1 MHLSSRLLFASVLWI
16 GWSVVSTLWLLEPN
30 DVLFDSSERMKMKE
44 DDSPSTH
51 ASAPSKRLR
60 GPHDGEFV
68 FWQFRKTYSERCRK
82 DILGNADWGK
92 SVAPLVDKLEAKE
105 IVRQWS
111 PSVHIIPTYAH
122 LDESNVTLIV
132 SDPQFLNSLP
142 QPYIIK
148 PTHTSGNVAEVANDT
163 YSCLKTCK
171 DKNLRISANG
181 VSTTAEFPTL
191 ESRRTRHRALHRAEN
206 GVRKK
211 IMHRAKDDL
220 AHDYSAAHNEMQ
232 YASLH
237 RRIVFEQKLDMKVF
251 RDVTCWFLA
260 GGVPVFVSL
269 ECARTNG
276 SVQRSFFSTGFQR
289 LPMKLSSQPCTDEI
303 EKPGA
308 WDLMHQIASEIAIH
322 VPNEIVRLDLYAS
335 ETQVAFSELT
345 FTTTACKTNFF
356 PIVADGLL
364 FALNTKE
371 VDPTAVTA
379 EFVEEV
385 ISGTSWVKVEMDPFV
400 RRPKADRG
408 YPSPVDLCYTGTRIK
423 VFGQLPGN
431 FLDAECIREA
441 RALNK
446 DARDRKRNAHPK
458 QSKPLR
464 CLVVTNDGQPSK
476 GLAVEKAIPWSQ
488 VFMEH
493 VDIDRVVTLAA
504 ILLVLYKFPNLQ
516 GKHPKQ
522 NRIVKFVLCL
532 VGMAAFMYIRTNH
545 NGFSSGQ
552 SLQKIVGDSFYA
564 FQMVHPMASTWV
576 VLSHL
581 ATYWFLVAAWFS
593 RDLKTTIVWF
603 ILYETVTASVNEY
616 THHREE
622 DNPVHCM
629 RAVFIDTMRNYVLDD
644 LIRWYILPP
653 FFVYGYL
660 LPKFLWHTIF

>member
-1 MHLSSRLLFASVLWI
+1 MKLSSRLLFASVLWI
-16 GWSVVSTLWLLEPN
+16 GWSVVSTLWLLQPN
-30 DVLFDSSERMKMKE
+30 DLLFDSSERMKMME
-44 DDSPSTH
+44 DGSPSTH
-51 ASAPSKRLR
+51 ASAPLKS
-60 GPHDGEFV
+60 GPHNGEFV
-68 FWQFRKTYSERCRK
+68 FWHFRKTYSERCRN

-92 SVAPLVDKLEAKE
+92 SVAPLVDKFEAKE

-122 LDESNVTLIV
+122 LDESNVTTIV
-132 SDPQFLNSLP
+132 SDPQFLKSLP

-163 YSCLKTCK
+163 YRCLKTCK
-171 DKNLRISANG
+171 DNNLRISENG
-181 VSTTAEFPTL
+181 VHQ
-191 ESRRTRHRALHRAEN
+191 RTLHRAEN

-211 IMHRAKDDL
+211 ILHRARNDL
-220 AHDYSAAHNEMQ
+220 ARDYSTYYNEMQ

-237 RRIVFEQKLDMKVF
+237 RRVVFEQKLDMKEF
-251 RDVTCWFLA
+251 RDVTYWYLA

-269 ECARTNG
+269 ECARTDG

-289 LPMKLSSQPCTDEI
+289 LPMKLAKQTCTDEI
-303 EKPGA
+303 EKPRT
-308 WDLMHQIASEIAIH
+308 WDLMHQIASEIARH
-322 VPNEIVRLDLYAS
+322 LPNEIVRLDLYAS

-345 FTTTACKTNFF
+345 FTSAHCRPNFS

-408 YPSPVDLCYTGTRIK
+408 YPSPVDLCYNGTTRKI
-423 VFGQLPGN
+423 VGHLPESS
-431 FLDAECIREA
+431 LDRECLREA

-446 DARDRKRNAHPK
+446 DARDRKRNAHSK
-458 QSKPLR
+458 QSKALR
-464 CLVVTNDGQPSK
+464 CLVVTNEGQPSK

-493 VDIDRVVTLAA
+493 VDIDRVVTFAA

-516 GKHPKQ
+516 GKHQKE
-522 NRIVKFVLCL
+522 NRIVKFVLWL

-545 NGFSSGQ
+545 NGFSSGH
-552 SLQKIVGDSFYA
+552 SLRKIVGDSFYA

-593 RDLKTTIVWF
+593 RDLKTTIFWF
-603 ILYETVTASVNEY
+603 ILYETVTACVNEY

-644 LIRWYILPP
+644 LIRVYVLPP

-660 LPKFLWHTIF
+660 LPKFLWHTVF